1 MQKILHNNII
11 DSVIL
16 RAPRKQKPRAKVFL
30 MVKFEAEKFFSK
42 NYVVVIGALI
52 CCMLWGSAFPCVK
65 VGYGLFGVDTSSY
78 SSLILFA
85 GIRFTLAGVLVLA
98 FGSALQRKFLL
109 PKRKNIWRVAV
120 VALFQTAMQYTFF
133 YIGLANLTGVKS
145 SVLNGLGVFFTIIA
159 ACFIFRTERFT
170 LIKLVGCILGFGGVL
185 VMNLDGLNFEFS
197 LTGEGFIIFSGL
209 SAAMAAGFVKVFS
222 KHENTTTLCGWQFF
236 CGGLAL
242 VIIGAATG
250 GSIRPTAGASFAMLF
265 YLAFLSACAFTL
277 QGYLLKYNP
286 VSKVAVFKSTNPL
299 FGALFSAI
307 ILGET
312 EQLLHYTTLI
322 ALALVC
328 GGILIINLLGEK
340 RLLRARAPLNAP
352 AAESGGAPQD
362 CQFIA
367 DGNIPPDKPDGRSY
381 GAPHEEQDAQDGQ
394 NDGANGEESG
404 QSDER

>member
-1 MQKILHNNII
+1 
-11 DSVIL
+11 
-16 RAPRKQKPRAKVFL
+16 
-30 MVKFEAEKFFSK
+30 MVKFEAEKFFTK

-65 VGYGLFGVDTSSY
+65 VGYGLFGADTSSY

-250 GSIRPTAGASFAMLF
+250 GSIRPTSGASFAMLF

-362 CQFIA
+362 GQFIA
-367 DGNIPPDKPDGRSY
+367 DGNIPPDKSDGKSY
-381 GAPHEEQDAQDGQ
+381 GGLPEEQSGQ
-394 NDGANGEESG
+394 NSQNGEESG
-404 QSDER
+404 QNDGQ

>member
-1 MQKILHNNII
+1 
-11 DSVIL
+11 
-16 RAPRKQKPRAKVFL
+16 

-65 VGYGLFGVDTSSY
+65 VGYGLFSVDTSSY

-170 LIKLVGCILGFGGVL
+170 LIKLAGCILGFGGVL

-209 SAAMAAGFVKVFS
+209 SAATAAGFVKVFS

-250 GSIRPTAGASFAMLF
+250 GSIQPTAGASFAMLF

-340 RLLRARAPLNAP
+340 RLLRAKAPLNAP

-362 CQFIA
+362 GQFIA

-404 QSDER
+404 LSDGR

>member
-1 MQKILHNNII
+1 
-11 DSVIL
+11 
-16 RAPRKQKPRAKVFL
+16 

-250 GSIRPTAGASFAMLF
+250 GSIRPTSGASFAMLF

-367 DGNIPPDKPDGRSY
+367 DGNIPPDKSDGRSY
-381 GAPHEEQDAQDGQ
+381 GELPEEQGTQDGQ

-404 QSDER
+404 QNDGR

>member
-1 MQKILHNNII
+1 
-11 DSVIL
+11 
-16 RAPRKQKPRAKVFL
+16 

-170 LIKLVGCILGFGGVL
+170 LIKLAGCILGFGGVL

-250 GSIRPTAGASFAMLF
+250 GSIRPTSGASFAMLF

-362 CQFIA
+362 GQFIA
-367 DGNIPPDKPDGRSY
+367 EGNIPPDKSDGKSY
-381 GAPHEEQDAQDGQ
+381 GGLPEEQSGQ

-404 QSDER
+404 LSDGR

>member
-1 MQKILHNNII
+1 
-11 DSVIL
+11 
-16 RAPRKQKPRAKVFL
+16 

-209 SAAMAAGFVKVFS
+209 SAATAAGFVKVFS

-250 GSIRPTAGASFAMLF
+250 GSIRPTSGASFAMLF

-340 RLLRARAPLNAP
+340 RLLHARAPLNAP

-362 CQFIA
+362 GQFIA
-367 DGNIPPDKPDGRSY
+367 EGNIPPDKSDGKSY
-381 GAPHEEQDAQDGQ
+381 GAPHEEQGTQDGQ
-394 NDGANGEESG
+394 NSQNGEESG
-404 QSDER
+404 QSDGR

>member
-1 MQKILHNNII
+1 
-11 DSVIL
+11 
-16 RAPRKQKPRAKVFL
+16 

-42 NYVVVIGALI
+42 NYVVVIGALV

-250 GSIRPTAGASFAMLF
+250 GSIRPTSGASFAMLF

-352 AAESGGAPQD
+352 AAESGGTPQD
-362 CQFIA
+362 GQFIA

-394 NDGANGEESG
+394 NSQNGEESG
-404 QSDER
+404 QNDGQ

>member
-1 MQKILHNNII
+1 
-11 DSVIL
+11 
-16 RAPRKQKPRAKVFL
+16 

-42 NYVVVIGALI
+42 IYVVVIGALI

-145 SVLNGLGVFFTIIA
+145 SVLNGLGVFFTIIV

-250 GSIRPTAGASFAMLF
+250 GSIRPTSGASFAMLF

-362 CQFIA
+362 GQFIA
-367 DGNIPPDKPDGRSY
+367 DGNILPDKSDEKSY
-381 GAPHEEQDAQDGQ
+381 GGLPEEQSGQ

-404 QSDER
+404 LSDGR

>member
-1 MQKILHNNII
+1 
-11 DSVIL
+11 
-16 RAPRKQKPRAKVFL
+16 

-250 GSIRPTAGASFAMLF
+250 GSIRPTSGASFAMLF

-362 CQFIA
+362 GQFIA
-367 DGNIPPDKPDGRSY
+367 DGNIPPDKSDEKSY
-381 GAPHEEQDAQDGQ
+381 GELPEEQSGQ
-394 NDGANGEESG
+394 NSQNGEESG
-404 QSDER
+404 QSDGR